1 MDLLVSPLWIISNQH
16 KRNIVIVDATLK
28 KTMNTHA
35 PTSGGVIP
43 DAIYFDLE
51 KEFSDLTTG
60 LPHSFPRLSSM
71 ASSMA
76 GLGINSESTVVVY
89 DQQGAYSA
97 PRVWWMLKVMGVKNV
112 HLLDG
117 GVSAWQQAGYKV
129 SSHHRQPI
137 ATLPTQ
143 FAPQPE
149 YIIDKN
155 FLNENL
161 NSRQAV
167 IIDAR
172 PSARFD
178 GIQAEPRSGLRSGH
192 IPGSI
197 NIPFESVLSE
207 GRYKN
212 SDELTAL
219 FISRGISKQQRL
231 IFSCGSGVTAC
242 IVLIAASIA
251 GFNALYV
258 YDGSWAEW
266 GADDALPVEKTLLN
280 HENE

>member
-1 MDLLVSPLWIISNQH
+1 MDLLVSPLWIINKQH
-16 KRNIVIVDATLK
+16 KSNIVILDATLK
-28 KTMNTHA
+28 KTMNTQA
-35 PTSGGVIP
+35 KMSDGVIP
-43 DAIYFDLE
+43 NAIYFDLE
-51 KEFSDLTTG
+51 REFSDLTTG

-71 ASSMA
+71 ISSLA
-76 GLGINSESTVVVY
+76 GLGINSDSTVVVY

-97 PRVWWMLKVMGVKNV
+97 PRVWWMLKVTGVKNV

-117 GVSAWQQAGYKV
+117 GMAAWQQAGYDV
-129 SSHHRQPI
+129 ANHYRQPI
-137 ATLPTQ
+137 ATFSTQ

-149 YIIDKN
+149 HIVDKT
-155 FLNENL
+155 FLNDNL
-161 NSRQAV
+161 YSKQTV

-178 GIQAEPRSGLRSGH
+178 GSQAEPRPGLRSGH

-197 NIPFESVLSE
+197 NIPFESVLRE

-212 SDELTAL
+212 SNELAAL
-219 FISRGISKQQRL
+219 FIARGISKEQRL

-242 IVLIAASIA
+242 IVLLAASIA
-251 GFNALYV
+251 GFKDLHV

-266 GADDALPVEKTLLN
+266 GADDALPVEKN
-280 HENE
+280 VVKS

>member
-1 MDLLVSPLWIISNQH
+1 MDLLVSPLWIINNQH
-16 KRNIVIVDATLK
+16 KSNIVILDATLK
-28 KTMNTHA
+28 KTMNTQA
-35 PTSGGVIP
+35 KMSDGVIP
-43 DAIYFDLE
+43 NAIYFDLE
-51 KEFSDLTTG
+51 REFSDLTTG

-71 ASSMA
+71 MSSLA

-97 PRVWWMLKVMGVKNV
+97 PRVWWMLKVTGVKNV

-117 GVSAWQQAGYKV
+117 GMAAWQQAGYDV
-129 SSHHRQPI
+129 ANHHRQPI
-137 ATLPTQ
+137 ATFSAQ

-149 YIIDKN
+149 HIVDKT
-155 FLNENL
+155 FLNDNL
-161 NSRQAV
+161 YSKQTV
-167 IIDAR
+167 MIDAR

-178 GIQAEPRSGLRSGH
+178 GSQAEPRPGLRSGH

-197 NIPFESVLSE
+197 NIPFESVLRE

-212 SDELTAL
+212 SNELAAL
-219 FISRGISKQQRL
+219 FIARGISKQQRL

-242 IVLIAASIA
+242 IVLLAASIA
-251 GFNALYV
+251 GFKALHV

-266 GADDALPVEKTLLN
+266 GADDALPVEKSVVKS
-280 HENE
+280 

>member
-1 MDLLVSPLWIISNQH
+1 MDLLVSPLWIINNQH
-16 KRNIVIVDATLK
+16 KSNIVILDATLK
-28 KTMNTHA
+28 KTMNTQA
-35 PTSGGVIP
+35 KMSDGVIP
-43 DAIYFDLE
+43 NAIYFDLE
-51 KEFSDLTTG
+51 REFSDLTTG

-71 ASSMA
+71 ISSLA
-76 GLGINSESTVVVY
+76 GLGINSDSTVVVY

-97 PRVWWMLKVMGVKNV
+97 PRVWWMLKVTGVKNV

-117 GVSAWQQAGYKV
+117 GMAAWQQAGYDV
-129 SSHHRQPI
+129 ANHHRQPI
-137 ATLPTQ
+137 ATFSTQ

-149 YIIDKN
+149 HIVDKT
-155 FLNENL
+155 FLNDNL
-161 NSRQAV
+161 YSKQTV

-178 GIQAEPRSGLRSGH
+178 GSQAEPRPGLRSGH

-197 NIPFESVLSE
+197 NIPFESVLRE

-212 SDELTAL
+212 SNELAAL
-219 FISRGISKQQRL
+219 FIARGISKEQRL

-242 IVLIAASIA
+242 IVLLAASIA
-251 GFNALYV
+251 GFKDLHV

-266 GADDALPVEKTLLN
+266 GADDALPVEKN
-280 HENE
+280 VVKS

>member
-1 MDLLVSPLWIISNQH
+1 MDLLVSPLWIINNQH
-16 KRNIVIVDATLK
+16 KSNIVILDATLK
-28 KTMNTHA
+28 KTMNTQA
-35 PTSGGVIP
+35 KMSDGVIP
-43 DAIYFDLE
+43 NAIYFDLE
-51 KEFSDLTTG
+51 REFSDLTTG

-71 ASSMA
+71 MSSLA

-97 PRVWWMLKVMGVKNV
+97 PRVWWMLKVTGVKNV

-117 GVSAWQQAGYKV
+117 GMAAWQQAGYDV
-129 SSHHRQPI
+129 ANHHRQPI
-137 ATLPTQ
+137 ATFSTQ

-149 YIIDKN
+149 HIVDKT
-155 FLNENL
+155 FLNDNL
-161 NSRQAV
+161 YSKQTV

-178 GIQAEPRSGLRSGH
+178 GSQAEPRPGLRSGH

-197 NIPFESVLSE
+197 NIPFESVLRE

-212 SDELTAL
+212 SNELAAL
-219 FISRGISKQQRL
+219 FIARGISKEQRL

-242 IVLIAASIA
+242 IVLLAASIA
-251 GFNALYV
+251 GFKDLHV

-266 GADDALPVEKTLLN
+266 GADDALPVEKN
-280 HENE
+280 VVKS

>member
-112 HLLDG
+112 YLLDG
-117 GVSAWQQAGYKV
+117 GMSAWQQAGYKV

-137 ATLPTQ
+137 ATLPIQ

-149 YIIDKN
+149 HIIDKN

-178 GIQAEPRSGLRSGH
+178 GIQAEPRSGLRKIQMHSLRYSF
-192 IPGSI
+192 PGAFL
-197 NIPFESVLSE
+197 NNSVLS
-207 GRYKN
+207 
-212 SDELTAL
+212 LVVAL
-219 FISRGISKQQRL
+219 VLRHALCSSLPLLQDSTPCMFMMDPGL
-231 IFSCGSGVTAC
+231 NGVQTMPC
-242 IVLIAASIA
+242 L
-251 GFNALYV
+251 
-258 YDGSWAEW
+258 
-266 GADDALPVEKTLLN
+266 
-280 HENE
+280 

>member
-1 MDLLVSPLWIISNQH
+1 MDLLVSPLWIINNQH
-16 KRNIVIVDATLK
+16 KSNIVILDATLK
-28 KTMNTHA
+28 KTMNTQA
-35 PTSGGVIP
+35 KMSDGVIP
-43 DAIYFDLE
+43 NAIYFDLE
-51 KEFSDLTTG
+51 REFSDLTTG

-71 ASSMA
+71 MSSLA
-76 GLGINSESTVVVY
+76 GLGINSDSTVVVY

-97 PRVWWMLKVMGVKNV
+97 PRVWWMLKVTGVKNV

-117 GVSAWQQAGYKV
+117 GMAAWQQAGYGV
-129 SSHHRQPI
+129 ANHHRQPI
-137 ATLPTQ
+137 ATFSTQ

-149 YIIDKN
+149 HIVDKT
-155 FLNENL
+155 FLNDNL
-161 NSRQAV
+161 YSKQTV

-178 GIQAEPRSGLRSGH
+178 GSQAEPRPGLRSGH

-197 NIPFESVLSE
+197 NIPFESVLRE

-212 SDELTAL
+212 SNELAAL
-219 FISRGISKQQRL
+219 FIARGISKEQRL

-242 IVLIAASIA
+242 IVLLAASIA
-251 GFNALYV
+251 GFKDLHV

-266 GADDALPVEKTLLN
+266 GADDALPVEKN
-280 HENE
+280 VVKS